1 MDENTRRYYLD
12 VMGVQCWQLNT
23 TEDGQAEAGQAVSTE
38 PPVQG
43 SSTTTTDLMFVF
55 FAPDSH
61 DDSNDNNTDKV
72 CSGEANTLFAKM
84 LAAINVA
91 IEDVYITSLL
101 KHHVPASHRVTEDE
115 MQHCLTYLQQKIQ
128 LIQPRQLIVL
138 GEAAVH
144 CLLQKNMPLDELRN
158 LNAVS
163 QFTIA
168 SLPVFVSYSPHE
180 LLQQPANKRKAWA
193 DLQQLQKILA
203 S

>member
-23 TEDGQAEAGQAVSTE
+23 AEDGQAEARQGVAIE
-38 PPVQG
+38 HPVHG

-55 FAPDSH
+55 FAP
-61 DDSNDNNTDKV
+61 DSNDNNTDKV

-91 IEDVYITSLL
+91 IDDVSITSLL

-115 MQHCLTYLQQKIQ
+115 IQHCLTYLQQQIQ
-128 LIQPRQLIVL
+128 LIQPGHIIVL

-144 CLLQKNMPLDELRN
+144 CLLQKSLPLDELRKM
-158 LNAVS
+158 NAVS
-163 QFTIA
+163 QFKIE

-180 LLQQPANKRKAWA
+180 LLQQPSNKRKAWA

-203 S
+203 SY